1 MNFFDYIYLFFGLI
15 IQGIYYIVKNY
26 GLAIIVFTIFT
37 KLLLWPLTLKQQK
50 GMVKMQAL
58 QPKLTELQEKYKDD
72 KEKQNQEMMKL
83 YQKYKINP
91 MASCLPLLIQF
102 PLIYFLYKVIREP
115 MRFILNM
122 PIDQINAMK
131 NQYIEATGAMPPAGS
146 EQIFLANH
154 YGLLDFNFLG
164 LNLSQTPQ
172 ITQISWYWIIPII
185 AAGTTFLASKMMNI
199 GMEKKPEPEVK
210 KIENRPARPPRPGE
224 KKAGGGETANQMT
237 KTMTYFMPLMT
248 LFFTFSLPNGI
259 SVYWIAGN
267 VVQLVQQ
274 FVMNKFLVPKMK
286 ERAEIENDL
295 KNENKYRK
303 KRKKR

>member
-1 MNFFDYIYLFFGLI
+1 MNLFDYISWFFGYI
-15 IQGIYYIVKNY
+15 IQGIYFVVKNY
-26 GLAIIVFTIFT
+26 GLAIIVFTILT

-58 QPKLTELQEKYKDD
+58 QPKLTELQEKYKDN
-72 KEKQNQEMMKL
+72 KEKQNEEMMKL

-102 PLIYFLYKVIREP
+102 PLIFFLYKVIREP
-115 MRFILNM
+115 MRFILNYST
-122 PIDQINAMK
+122 DEINAAIA
-131 NQYIEATGAMPPAGS
+131 QYTEVMGMAPRAGS
-146 EQIFLANH
+146 EQIVVANH
-154 YGLLDFNFLG
+154 LGLLDFNFFG

-172 ITQISWYWIIPII
+172 VTQISWYWLIPII
-185 AAGTTFLASKMMNI
+185 AAGTTFLASKMMNV

-224 KKAGGGETANQMT
+224 KRAGGNDTANQMT

-295 KNENKYRK
+295 KNESKYRK

>member
-15 IQGIYYIVKNY
+15 IQGIYYVVKNY

-122 PIDQINAMK
+122 PIDQIETMK
-131 NQYIEATGAMPPAGS
+131 NQYIEATGAAVPAGS

-274 FVMNKFLVPKMK
+274 FIMNKFLVPKMK